1 MIIVDMNQVMI
12 SNFMMQIGNHKNLQI
27 EENLVRH
34 MVLNSLRSYV
44 QKFGEKYGELI
55 IACDDMNYWR
65 KKIFPYYKANRKK
78 SREASE
84 IDWNAL
90 FQSLNKIR
98 DEIRDNFPYR
108 VLKVES
114 AEADDII
121 GTLCHNFGQH
131 IGPEQATNRILI
143 LSGDK
148 DFIQLHQYSNVEQY
162 DPVRKKYLKKNDPIA
177 FTKELIMRGDAG
189 DGIPNFLSSDD
200 SLVMGKRQKPI
211 TTKKLSEWI
220 NQEPES
226 FCNNEMLRNYKRNEQ
241 LIDLSYIP
249 DEVRTK
255 IMSQYEEQSGKGRDK
270 LFNYFINNRLKHLME
285 AISEF

>member
-12 SNFMMQIGNHKNLQI
+12 SNFMMQIGNHKNMEI

-44 QKFGEKYGELI
+44 QKFGAKYGELV
-55 IACDDMNYWR
+55 IACDDSNYWR

-84 IDWNAL
+84 IDWSTL
-90 FQSLNKIR
+90 FNSLNKIR

-108 VLKVES
+108 VIKVES
-114 AEADDII
+114 AEADDVI
-121 GTLCHNFGQH
+121 GTLCHNFGQQ
-131 IGPEQATNRILI
+131 IGGDRILI

-162 DPVRKKYLKKNDPIA
+162 DPVRKKFLKKNDPLA
-177 FTKELIMRGDAG
+177 FTKELVMRGDSS
-189 DGIPNFLSSDD
+189 DGIPNFLSPDD
-200 SLVMGKRQKPI
+200 SFVLGKRQKPI
-211 TTKKLSEWI
+211 TTKKMTEWI
-220 NQEPES
+220 NQEPEV
-226 FCNNEMLRNYKRNEQ
+226 FCNQEMLRNYRRNEQ
-241 LIDLSYIP
+241 LIDLNYIP
-249 DEVRTK
+249 DEVRAK
-255 IMSQYEEQSGKGRDK
+255 VLSQYEEQKNKGRDK

-285 AISEF
+285 SISEF